1 MEKIFKAFNH
11 LMILIEQRNETVG
24 DMPHIYEQL
33 EKISTEIMEVDA
45 NYND

>member
-24 DMPHIYEQL
+24 DMTHIYEQL
-33 EKISTEIMEVDA
+33 EKISVEIMETDA